1 MPRKEAWFETRIEN
15 IKAAIANTASPFIFP
30 PYSATHYY
38 FPMSRKIRYGM
49 IGGGRGAFI
58 GGVHRIAAG
67 IDGQCELVCGAFS
80 SDPERSKASGADLFL
95 PAERCY
101 GSFQEMIANEKAL
114 PADQRMDFVTIVT
127 PNHMH
132 FPAAKLA
139 LENGFNVLSDK
150 PATFNLAQAK
160 ELAGI
165 VKASGKLYGITYNY
179 TGYPLM
185 RQARQ
190 MVEEGK
196 LGKIRKVVVE
206 YPQGWLATLLESTG
220 QKQAAWRTDPKMS
233 GAAGCMGDIGTHAIN
248 LAEYVTG
255 LHIKELAADL
265 TIFVEGR
272 KLEDDGN
279 VLLRFSNGAKG
290 VLHSS
295 QISVGCE
302 NNLSLRVYGELGGL
316 EWSQLDP
323 NTLIVTSL
331 DKPKQIFRTSMGYLG
346 SAAAACTR
354 TPAGHP
360 EGYLEGFANIYK
372 CYVNHIRAVEAGTH
386 PNPLDM
392 DYPTIE
398 EGIAGMAFIEAV
410 VTSSAKNAAWTPLD
424 YTPTTR
430 AKYGDVALNSDRG
443 GLG

>member
-1 MPRKEAWFETRIEN
+1 
-15 IKAAIANTASPFIFP
+15 
-30 PYSATHYY
+30 
-38 FPMSRKIRYGM
+38 MSRKIRYGM

-58 GGVHRIAAG
+58 GGVHRIAAA
-67 IDGQCELVCGAFS
+67 IDQQTELVCGAFS
-80 SDPERSKASGADLFL
+80 SSPEKSKASGADFFL

-101 GSFQEMIANEKAL
+101 GTFEEMIKTEASL
-114 PADQRMDFVTIVT
+114 PADKRMDFVSIVT

-139 LENGFNVLSDK
+139 LENGFHVLSDK

-165 VKASGKLYGITYNY
+165 VKASGKLYGVTYNY
-179 TGYPLM
+179 TGYPM
-185 RQARQ
+185 IRQARQ
-190 MVEEGK
+190 MIEQGK
-196 LGKIRKVVVE
+196 LGKIRKVVAE
-206 YPQGWLATLLESTG
+206 YPQGWLATMLENTG
-220 QKQAAWRTDPKMS
+220 QKQASWRVDPAIC

-265 TIFVEGR
+265 TIFLGEQGR
-272 KLEDDGN
+272 RLEDDGN

-302 NNLSLRVYGELGGL
+302 NNLSLRVYGELGGI

-323 NTLIVTSL
+323 NTMIVTSL
-331 DKPKQIFRTSMGYLG
+331 DQPKQIYRTSMGYLG
-346 SAAAACTR
+346 TAAAAATR

-372 CYVNHIRAVEAGTH
+372 NFVNHIRAVEAGTA

-398 EGIAGMAFIEAV
+398 DGVSGMAFIEAV
-410 VTSSAKNAAWTPLD
+410 VASSANNAAWTPLD
-424 YTPTTR
+424 FTPSER
-430 AKYGDVALNSDRG
+430 PKYGDASLDSDRG
-443 GLG
+443 GLS